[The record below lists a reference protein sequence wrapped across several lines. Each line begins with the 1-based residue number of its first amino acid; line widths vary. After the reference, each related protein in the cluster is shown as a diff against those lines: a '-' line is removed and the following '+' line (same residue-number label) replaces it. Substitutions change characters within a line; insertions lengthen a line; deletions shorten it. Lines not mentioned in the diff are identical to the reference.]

1 MRKRLWLWLPLIA
14 LFFASCIVWDT
25 GNDRPYPR
33 RGPYDDRGGYSPARN
48 VSYFYDYLAPFGSWI
63 AMRPYGYVWVPRH
76 MGYRWRPYVDGR
88 WVWTDYGWTWISE
101 YDWGWVP
108 FHYGRW
114 GWDDDL
120 GWFWV
125 PGTMWGPAWV
135 TWRMSDMYFGWA
147 PLPPGVEFEIG
158 MGIRRLPFEIP
169 GHFWIFCEGRDFL
182 EMRLGGRIIP
192 PERTVT
198 ILRLTDPRTNIYD
211 RNNRIFN
218 EGPDLNIVR
227 SVTRR
232 QVDRHVVIDSRQAG
246 PAQVGGGQVRIYRP
260 DVRKDEAARPKE
272 SLDSGEARRTLGD
285 GKIYD
290 PPGPGTRRIDG
301 GEADAVRKR
310 HVEELSVLER
320 SQSGDLRDLQQKFDV
335 RLRRVGSA
343 GERDKIQKER
353 ETALA
358 DIKTQHAKEKQA
370 LTERQKKDDEAVRSR
385 IRK

>member
-1 MRKRLWLWLPLIA
+1 MKKHLWLWLPLIVL
-14 LFFASCIVWDT
+14 LFSSCIIWDT
-25 GNDRPYPR
+25 GNDRRYPG
-33 RGPYDDRGGYSPARN
+33 RGPYDDRGGPIASRDG
-48 VSYFYDYLAPFGSWI
+48 SYFYDYLAPFGSWV
-63 AMRPYGYVWVPRH
+63 AMRPHGYVWVPRH

-101 YDWGWVP
+101 YEWGWVP

-125 PGTMWGPAWV
+125 PGTVWGPAWV

-147 PLPPGVEFEIG
+147 PLPPGVEFERG

-169 GHFWIFCEGRDFL
+169 GHLWVFCDGRDFL

-211 RNNRIFN
+211 RNSRIFN
-218 EGPDLNIVR
+218 EGPDLNVVR

-232 QVDRHVVIDSRQAG
+232 QVERHVILDSRQAG

-260 DVRKDEAARPKE
+260 DVRKDEAARPRE
-272 SLDSGEARRTLGD
+272 SLDQGEARRTLSD

-290 PPGPGTRRIDG
+290 PPGPGTRRIG
-301 GEADAVRKR
+301 GTEADVVRKR
-310 HVEELSVLER
+310 HVEEVSVLER
-320 SQSGDLRDLQQKFDV
+320 SQTGELRDLQQKFDV
-335 RLRRVGSA
+335 RLRRVGNA

-353 ETALA
+353 DTTLSEIRA
-358 DIKTQHAKEKQA
+358 QHVKEREA
-370 LTERQKKDDEAVRSR
+370 LTERQKKDEESVRGR

>member
-14 LFFASCIVWDT
+14 LSLASCLVWDT
-25 GNDRPYPR
+25 GTNRPYPGR
-33 RGPYDDRGGYSPARN
+33 APYDDRGGAIGSRDG
-48 VSYFYDYLAPFGSWI
+48 SYFYDYLSPFGSWI
-63 AMRPYGYVWVPRH
+63 AMRPHGYVWIPRH
-76 MGYRWRPYVDGR
+76 MGYRWRPYNDGR

-101 YDWGWVP
+101 YEWGWVP

-125 PGTMWGPAWV
+125 PGTVWGPAWV
-135 TWRMSDMYFGWA
+135 TWRTSGMYFGWA
-147 PLPPGVEFEIG
+147 PLPPGVEFEPG
-158 MGIRRLPFEIP
+158 TGIRRLPFEIP
-169 GHFWIFCEGRDFL
+169 GHSWIFIEGRDFL
-182 EMRLGGRIIP
+182 EMRLGGRILP
-192 PERTVT
+192 PERNMTL
-198 ILRLTDPRTNIYD
+198 LRLTELRTNIFD

-232 QVDRHVVIDSRQAG
+232 QVERHVILDSRQAG

-260 DVRKDEAARPKE
+260 DVRKDEGARPKE
-272 SLDSGEARRTLGD
+272 SMDSGEARRTLGD

-290 PPGPGTRRIDG
+290 PPGAGTRRIDG
-301 GEADAVRKR
+301 GEADLVRKR

-320 SQSGDLRDLQQKFDV
+320 SQTGELRDLQQKFDV
-335 RLRRVGSA
+335 RLRRVGSS

-353 ETALA
+353 DTALTET
-358 DIKTQHAKEKQA
+358 KTQHAKEREA
-370 LTERQKKDDEAVRSR
+370 LTERQKKDEASVRNR